1 MYKDIE
7 KQELPPWENALFRAK
22 AKFTGIWVTGCLV
35 VFENGP
41 LCPEQAFIVP
51 KMTSISI
58 EPVSGTRTIGGFVE
72 VDPNTICRF
81 AGLYDK
87 FGKMIFE
94 KDIVKNRW
102 GFRQVVQWYMGT
114 FVFRSE
120 LDYIYKEWQSEN
132 FCACSKHFVDAA
144 ACVTSDEIVGTVFD
158 DAEFLQYLN
167 EAEEEAK
174 SEFERNHGGNE
185 K

>member
-22 AKFTGIWVTGCLV
+22 AKHTGIWVTGCLV
-35 VFENGP
+35 VFEKGA
-41 LCPEQAFIVP
+41 LCPKQAFIIPQMESVCL
-51 KMTSISI
+51 
-58 EPVSGTRTIGGFVE
+58 EPISGTRTIGGFIEVE
-72 VDPNTICRF
+72 PATICRF

-94 KDIVKNRW
+94 KDIVKNHM
-102 GFRQVVQWYMGT
+102 GFRQVVHWYMGT

-132 FCACSKHFVDAA
+132 FCACQKKFEIAE
-144 ACVTSDEIVGTVFD
+144 ACVTADEIVGNIFD
-158 DAEFLQYLN
+158 DEEFLEYFK
-167 EAEEEAK
+167 EAK
-174 SEFERNHGGNE
+174 EENE
-185 K
+185 KYEQGI